1 MTSALLSKY
10 FENKNESIWELIPKV
25 PSLERFRAVLAP
37 AIANRLRGGL
47 RDRVE
52 GAWLALGGPACVESE
67 TDLEDAAI
75 YLDELERLEEAG
87 GLSDLALLEAKLE
100 KLWALPDVNAG
111 PGSVELMTIH
121 KAKGLEWDTVIVPGL
136 DRAPRSSER
145 QLFAWKQL
153 AASKLMLAPINEAG
167 SDKEPLYEYVRS
179 LEKTAEDV
187 EAGRLFYV
195 AATRARHRLHLL
207 GCAKADEAGALK
219 PPNKRSLLA
228 KAWFE
233 AEGFFPAQV
242 LNSEQKPP
250 HSLPPQMLRRLPSTY
265 AVPAPPSAAK
275 WNAPPEGR
283 ADEEQIAFDWA
294 QEPARLAGVVV
305 HGWLQRLAEDG
316 LQGWDA
322 ARVETLKPRV
332 IKELNRLG
340 VPPEGM
346 ESAAGSVV
354 AALKNALADERGRW
368 ILGKHPFA
376 RSELRLCT
384 AAGKRMRID
393 RYIEDAKGQ
402 RWVVDFKTGE
412 HQGGNPEAYLD
423 DQKKRYA
430 RQLDAYA
437 EAKGGA
443 RRALYFPL
451 LKGWRQW

>member
-1 MTSALLSKY
+1 
-10 FENKNESIWELIPKV
+10 
-25 PSLERFRAVLAP
+25 
-37 AIANRLRGGL
+37 
-47 RDRVE
+47 
-52 GAWLALGGPACVESE
+52 
-67 TDLEDAAI
+67 
-75 YLDELERLEEAG
+75 
-87 GLSDLALLEAKLE
+87 
-100 KLWALPDVNAG
+100 
-111 PGSVELMTIH
+111 MTIH

-136 DRAPRSSER
+136 DRAPRSGDR

-153 AASKLMLAPINEAG
+153 AASKLLLAPINEAG
-167 SDKEPLYEYVRS
+167 SDKEPLYEYVRG
-179 LEKTAEDV
+179 LEKAAEDI

-207 GCAKADEAGALK
+207 GCAKADEAGAAK

-233 AEGFFPAQV
+233 AAGFFPDVSPATEADPERKVPNQI
-242 LNSEQKPP
+242 
-250 HSLPPQMLRRLPSTY
+250 LRRLPRSY
-265 AVPAPPSAAK
+265 AVPPPPVAAT

-305 HGWLQRLAEDG
+305 HGWLQRVAEDG

-322 ARVETLKPRV
+322 ARVEALKPRV
-332 IKELNRLG
+332 VKELGRLG

-346 ESAAGSVV
+346 ERAAASVL
-354 AALKNALADERGRW
+354 AALKNAIADERGRW

-393 RYIEDAKGQ
+393 RYIEDAEGE

-412 HQGGNPEAYLD
+412 HQGANPGAYLD
-423 DQKKRYA
+423 DQQKRYA

-451 LKGWRQW
+451 LKGWREW